1 MVRVSTIS
9 FLNTVPLM
17 RGFDRSVGATSDYEV
32 WFTTPSQCADQL
44 RAGIADVGLI
54 PAIEYQRIPG
64 LVVAGNAAIATP
76 GVVRSILLLSRVPLN
91 QVRTVAADTASRTS
105 VALTQI
111 LFQRRFSGQPV
122 QMLPHAAHPAAMLA
136 KCDAALVIGDPALQ
150 YAKAPLDG
158 VIAIDLGS
166 EWFAL
171 TGKPFVFA
179 FWAAHAAAATP
190 ELAATLESWRDRGI
204 AEIEEIV
211 REESVKRY
219 LSPEIVRAYLTENIH
234 FTLDAACQ
242 EGLELYYRW
251 AAELGLA
258 PLDRP
263 LEIIRT
269 EAGAPATC

>member
-17 RGFDRSVGATSDYEV
+17 RGFDRSVGATSEYEV
-32 WFTTPSQCADQL
+32 WFTTPSECADQL
-44 RAGIADVGLI
+44 RTGIADVGLI

-64 LVVAGNAAIATP
+64 LAVAGNAAIATP
-76 GVVRSILLLSRVPLN
+76 GAVRSILLLTRGPLD

-111 LFQRRFSGQPV
+111 LFQRRFSGKPV
-122 QMLPHAAHPAAMLA
+122 QMLPHRANPAAMLA

-150 YAKAPLDG
+150 YAKAPLEG
-158 VIAIDLGS
+158 VTAIDLGS

-179 FWAAHAAAATP
+179 FWAAHTKAATP
-190 ELAATLESWRDRGI
+190 ELAATLESWRDRGM
-204 AEIEEIV
+204 AEIDEII
-211 REESVKRY
+211 REESIKRY
-219 LSPEIVRAYLTENIH
+219 LSLEVVRAYLTENIH
-234 FTLDAACQ
+234 YTLDAACQ

-251 AAELGLA
+251 AGELGLA
-258 PLDRP
+258 PLGRA
-263 LEIIRT
+263 LET
-269 EAGAPATC
+269 TC

>member
-17 RGFDRSVGATSDYEV
+17 RGFDRSVGATSEYEV
-32 WFTTPSQCADQL
+32 WFTTPSECADQL
-44 RAGIADVGLI
+44 RTGIADVGLI

-64 LVVAGNAAIATP
+64 LAVAGNAAIATP
-76 GVVRSILLLSRVPLN
+76 GAVRSILLLTRGPLD

-111 LFQRRFSGQPV
+111 LFQRRFSGRQV
-122 QMLPHAAHPAAMLA
+122 RMVPHRAHPAAMLA

-150 YAKAPLDG
+150 YSKSPLDG
-158 VIAIDLGS
+158 VTAIDLGS
-166 EWFAL
+166 EWLAL

-179 FWAAHAAAATP
+179 FWAAHRQAATP
-190 ELAATLESWRDRGI
+190 ELAATLESWRDRGM

-211 REESVKRY
+211 REESSRRY
-219 LSPEIVRAYLTENIH
+219 LSPEVVRAYLTENIH

-251 AAELGLA
+251 AGELGLA
-258 PLDRP
+258 PLGRA
-263 LEIIRT
+263 LET
-269 EAGAPATC
+269 TC